1 MKCGKD
7 RPLFFAPLSLTY
19 AHQKTA
25 KTSGRK
31 RDREGSGVQGKK
43 RKTSELNPS
52 MYTYIKFKILE
63 N

>member
-1 MKCGKD
+1 MPIRRPQRPVAGKE
-7 RPLFFAPLSLTY
+7 T
-19 AHQKTA
+19 
-25 KTSGRK
+25 GRVAGYK
-31 RDREGSGVQGKK
+31 GK